1 MKKNKWSQSDDNIL
15 IECVQENPQNLLKAF
30 NAASEQLNRSKA
42 AVRLRWYNVLKN
54 NNKAFMLISN
64 NTSCYNTKTTVTNV
78 AKDIPVK
85 ASKWKRI
92 IKILFE

>member
-30 NAASEQLNRSKA
+30 NTASEQLNRTKT

-64 NTSCYNTKTTVTNV
+64 NTSCYNIKTATNIV
-78 AKDIPVK
+78 KDIPVK
-85 ASKWKRI
+85 ESKWKRI

>member
-15 IECVQENPQNLLKAF
+15 IECVQRNPQNLLKAF
-30 NAASEQLNRSKA
+30 SAAATQLNRTKA

-54 NNKAFMLISN
+54 NNKAFMLISSD
-64 NTSCYNTKTTVTNV
+64 TSCYNTKTTVTNV
-78 AKDIPVK
+78 VKDIPVK
-85 ASKWKRI
+85 ESKWKRI

>member
-30 NAASEQLNRSKA
+30 NAADTQLNRSNNA
-42 AVRLRWYNVLKN
+42 IRLRWYNVLKN

-64 NTSCYNTKTTVTNV
+64 NTSCYNIKTATNV
-78 AKDIPVK
+78 VKDIPVK

>member
-30 NAASEQLNRSKA
+30 NAAAAQLNRSNN
-42 AVRLRWYNVLKN
+42 AVRLRWYQVLRH

-64 NTSCYNTKTTVTNV
+64 DTSYYNTKTTVTNV
-78 AKDIPVK
+78 VKDIPVK
-85 ASKWKRI
+85 ESKWKRI
-92 IKILFE
+92 IKILFK

>member
-30 NAASEQLNRSKA
+30 NVASEKLNRTKA
-42 AVRLRWYNVLKN
+42 SVRLRWYNVLKN

-64 NTSCYNTKTTVTNV
+64 NTSCYNIKTATNV

-85 ASKWKRI
+85 ESKWKRI

>member
-15 IECVQENPQNLLKAF
+15 IECVQENPQNLLKVF
-30 NAASEQLNRSKA
+30 NAASEQLNRTKA

-64 NTSCYNTKTTVTNV
+64 NTSCYNIKTATNA

>member
-15 IECVQENPQNLLKAF
+15 IEYVQENPQNLLKAF
-30 NAASEQLNRSKA
+30 NAAATQLNRSNN

-64 NTSCYNTKTTVTNV
+64 NTSCYNIKTATNV

>member
-1 MKKNKWSQSDDNIL
+1 MKKNKWSQSNDNTL

-30 NAASEQLNRSKA
+30 NAAATQLNRSNN

-64 NTSCYNTKTTVTNV
+64 KTSCYNIKTATNV

-85 ASKWKRI
+85 ESK
-92 IKILFE
+92 

>member
-30 NAASEQLNRSKA
+30 NAASKQLNRTKT

-64 NTSCYNTKTTVTNV
+64 NTSCYNIKTATNV
-78 AKDIPVK
+78 VKDIPVK
-85 ASKWKRI
+85 ESKWKRI

>member
-30 NAASEQLNRSKA
+30 NAAATQLNRSNN

-64 NTSCYNTKTTVTNV
+64 NTSCYNIKTDTNV